1 MERLEQNI
9 KFCLLGMFSCN
20 YYVCFKLVFLFFKL
34 YMSRPQFI
42 HPILDHLRFL
52 GSVDTGDYLV
62 IKYFETYFEF

>member
-1 MERLEQNI
+1 
-9 KFCLLGMFSCN
+9 
-20 YYVCFKLVFLFFKL
+20 
-34 YMSRPQFI
+34 MSRPQFI